1 VNIKFRGT
9 CKDVIAVRIEKL
21 KFIAEEMQLA
31 FLLATHAPDDFTA
44 RTLARHILIRA
55 KDFIEHARALRRPL
69 NAAGYNT
76 RDFHKT
82 KEAYAAAFD
91 EYFKISRDRLGAHVQ
106 DFDFGKRL
114 DLWNDIEVGKLGFF
128 VDGAIELYRSL
139 AGFNIPGYAAWADA
153 PELSDAALLGALRVF
168 QRAQDH
174 MTWTEL
180 GTDPL
185 AMTRQNTSA
194 ILNLSPVHARAG
206 QLALIRRW
214 ITIQSSLL
222 TRLAGYGRITRILKV
237 RIITDIVSFCDCLV
251 TRAVSPGAPQEMDG
265 LDRLIAANGQ
275 SAAPITDFV
284 AASHFDSELRSLR
297 GIRDKIGAHLEV
309 DAAYTLEALF
319 SDLDGYDLEN
329 GIAIYE
335 LVSGAFTKV
344 CFAILYLRMY
354 AADGRRLYG
363 VTGGGGRAVPF
374 AGETVASPRA
384 PPPPLNDEAAYRRY
398 LTRWLDG
405 DETQRGDARQFFW
418 NAFQASESIEQIDEV
433 EAFGGGNRGSRNEFR
448 KAHAFIG
455 STLAMEIS
463 ESDFGGILDLILSCR
478 SGWPYPLAE
487 VLVRAGNDASEW
499 RQALICYALGEIGSF
514 PHASATGFLRERTK
528 SSKWGMRFAATL
540 ALFKTF
546 MKSEGV
552 YRINHQGR
560 ATADYKEFVESLTGA
575 MTPPELLLALLAFA
589 SILSGPGWVSF
600 AKPFEG
606 DYAALQARIEALCIP
621 CLKDGAEG
629 AKSTI
634 LKQLIQTHDYVGVCL
649 LLAVELEHDPRTLLR
664 DALLDNCCNGSIVT
678 AMHDQAIRHKA
689 MCFYLK
695 KQHAMALDIA
705 RGIATR
711 NPDMVNAQILVAQ
724 ILADM
729 PGSEDEAAR
738 DIAKLRRSYKLDAA
752 SEAILAAA
760 EQEIAKRKAS

>member
-1 VNIKFRGT
+1 
-9 CKDVIAVRIEKL
+9 VIAVRIEKL
-21 KFIAEEMQLA
+21 KLIAEEMQLA

-69 NAAGYNT
+69 NVAGYDT

-82 KEAYAAAFD
+82 KEAYADAFD
-91 EYFKISRDRLGAHVQ
+91 EYFKTSRDRLGAHVQ

-114 DLWNDIEVGKLGFF
+114 DLWNDIEIGKLGFF
-128 VDGAIELYRSL
+128 VEGAIELYRSI
-139 AGFNIPGYAAWADA
+139 AGFDIPGYVTWADA
-153 PELSDAALLGALRVF
+153 PEVSDAALLGALRVF
-168 QRAQDH
+168 QRSKDD

-185 AMTRQNTSA
+185 AVTRQNTSA
-194 ILNLSPVHARAG
+194 ILNLSPVHSRAG

-222 TRLAGYGRITRILKV
+222 ARLAAYGRIIRILKG

-251 TRAVSPGAPQEMDG
+251 TRAVSRGAPQEMDG

-284 AASHFDSELRSLR
+284 AASHFDSELQSARN
-297 GIRDKIGAHLEV
+297 IRDKIGAHLEV
-309 DAAYTLEALF
+309 DAAHTLEALS
-319 SDLDGYDLEN
+319 SDLDGYDLEK
-329 GIAIYE
+329 GIAFYE

-344 CFAILYLRMY
+344 CFAVLSLRMY
-354 AADGRRLYG
+354 VADGRRLYG

-374 AGETVASPRA
+374 SGEAVASPRA
-384 PPPPLNDEAAYRRY
+384 PPPPPLNNEEAYRQN

-418 NAFQASESIEQIDEV
+418 KAFLASESIEQIDEV
-433 EAFGGGNRGSRNEFR
+433 EALGGGHRSSRNEFR

-463 ESDFGGILDLILSCR
+463 EPDFGGILDLVLSCR
-478 SGWPYPLAE
+478 SGWSYPLAE
-487 VLVRAGNDASEW
+487 VLVRAGKDASEW

-514 PHASATGFLRERTK
+514 PHASATSFLRERAK
-528 SSKWGMRFAATL
+528 ARKWGMRFAATL

-560 ATADYKEFVESLTGA
+560 ATADYREFVESLTGA
-575 MTPPELLLALLAFA
+575 MAPPELLLTLLAFA
-589 SILSGPGWVSF
+589 SVLSGPGWNSF

-606 DYAALQARIEALCIP
+606 DYLALQAQIEALCIP
-621 CLKDGAEG
+621 YLKDNPEG

-634 LKQLIQTHDYVGVCL
+634 LKQLIQTHNYVGVCL
-649 LLAVELEHDPRTLLR
+649 LLAVELEHDPRALLR

-705 RGIATR
+705 RGIAAR

-752 SEAILAAA
+752 SEAILSAA